1 MKLIRSR
8 LPLRCTESKIT
19 KQPIPEDVKEI
30 FSGSAFQP
38 FYTKEVHKQQFSP
51 GNMDR
56 CNRIFLGSGIESRQI
71 FDVKEL
77 ATLTQDVP
85 EICLVG
91 KSNVGKSSLIN
102 SLLGG
107 GQQVAYVSKT
117 PGRTQSIHLV
127 RIKNMVH
134 LVDMPGYGYAQVSK
148 KQKKNLH
155 VLIEEYVK
163 SRTNEILKLV
173 CVLIDSRRG
182 FSDEDIQLMTYLDD
196 SVHPFLVVL
205 TKIDKMEPAKLTTLI
220 KDLEEKVQAHPY
232 CFPEI
237 VLTSSNAH
245 ANLGIDR
252 LRTLIGCAAGI
263 VSTSSLE

>member
-1 MKLIRSR
+1 MRRR
-8 LPLRCTESKIT
+8 LPMRCVDT
-19 KQPIPEDVKEI
+19 KLTDQSISEASEI
-30 FSGSAFQP
+30 FSGSAFKP
-38 FYTKEVHKQQFSP
+38 FCTKAFDKQQFSA
-51 GNMDR
+51 GNVDR
-56 CNRIFLGSGIESRQI
+56 CNKIFLGPGIESRQL

-77 ATLTQDVP
+77 ETLEQDVP

-127 RIKNMVH
+127 RIKNMLH

-163 SRTNEILKLV
+163 SRTNEILRLV
-173 CVLIDSRRG
+173 CVLIDARRG

-196 SVHPFLVVL
+196 SVHPFVVVL

-220 KDLEEKVQAHPY
+220 RDLEEKVQAHPFCY
-232 CFPEI
+232 PEI
-237 VLTSSNAH
+237 VVTSSAAH

-252 LRTLIGCAAGI
+252 LRTLIGCAAELI
-263 VSTSSLE
+263 TSSSNLE

>member
-1 MKLIRSR
+1 VENRIQSNEG
-8 LPLRCTESKIT
+8 P
-19 KQPIPEDVKEI
+19 QDI
-30 FSGSAFQP
+30 FEGSAYKP
-38 FYTKEVHKQQFSP
+38 FVTKEYEKQHFSP
-51 GNMDR
+51 GNIER
-56 CNRIFLGSGIESRQI
+56 SNKIFLGPGIESRQI
-71 FDVKEL
+71 FDPKEL
-77 ATLTQDVP
+77 ETLTQDVP

-107 GQQVAYVSKT
+107 GQQIAYVSKT
-117 PGRTQSIHLV
+117 PGRTQSIHLI
-127 RIKNMVH
+127 RIKNMLH

-148 KQKKNLH
+148 KQKKKLH

-182 FSDEDIQLMTYLDD
+182 LSDEDIQLMTHLDD
-196 SVHPFLVVL
+196 SVHPFVVVL
-205 TKIDKMEPAKLTTLI
+205 TKIDKMDPAKLTLVI
-220 KDLEEKVQAHPY
+220 KELEEKVQTHPY

-237 VLTSSNAH
+237 VLTSSAAH

-252 LRTLIGCAAGI
+252 LRTLISCAADL
-263 VSTSSLE
+263 VSPSIE